1 MYRQSIH
8 IGAIKVWVFAMNDGS
23 EAHVQAVLLATQV
36 LEVLADRGPCGVTD
50 VARALDVPKMR
61 IHRHLRTLV
70 AAGYARQDPAS
81 EKYAIGVKFWLI
93 GKSVADQFDFLSAAR
108 KVVTGLRDA
117 LGHTVT
123 AGIIDGEDMLMI
135 DTERGTSQIEIGTK
149 PGSRFAFHAS
159 SQGKL
164 ALAFGPADL
173 MDKVLSGPLEETTPK
188 TCTDPDELRA
198 EVSVVKRQGWAVA
211 PEQILIGINALAA
224 PVFYA
229 DGSLAGTL
237 SVVDS
242 IQFLPAQ
249 PSDHQIGTVLSAA
262 RQASAELGYSPE
274 ARKAVG
280 GRA

>member
-1 MYRQSIH
+1 M
-8 IGAIKVWVFAMNDGS
+8 KDGS

-36 LEVLADRGPCGVTD
+36 LEVLADRGPCGVTE
-50 VARALDVPKMR
+50 VARALGVPKMR

-70 AAGYARQDPAS
+70 AARYARQDPVS
-81 EKYAIGVKFWLI
+81 EKYAIGVKVWLI

-108 KVVTGLRDA
+108 KVLTGLRDE

-123 AGIIDGEDMLMI
+123 AGIIDGADMLMI

-149 PGSRFAFHAS
+149 PGSRFPFHSS

-164 ALAFGPADL
+164 ALAFGPVGL
-173 MDKVLSGPLEETTPK
+173 MEDVLNGPLEETTPE
-188 TCTDPDELRA
+188 TCTDPERLRA
-198 EVSVVKRQGWAVA
+198 EIERVKRQGWAVA

-229 DGSLAGTL
+229 DGTLAGTL

-242 IQFLPAQ
+242 IQYLPAQ
-249 PSDHQIGTVLSAA
+249 PSAHQIETVLSAA
-262 RQASAELGYSPE
+262 DQASAELGYTPE
-274 ARKAVG
+274 TPKAVG
-280 GRA
+280 GGL